1 MRYFNN
7 RAVLGIVFVAAFAA
21 DVTLADESALQPGK
35 SAFESEIRADIDV
48 QRETFTNGF
57 AVSKRANLISSNERV
72 AAREN
77 SIYFSIVPD
86 HNKVN
91 L

>member
-1 MRYFNN
+1 MKYFNN
-7 RAVLGIVFVAAFAA
+7 RAVLGIVFVAAFGA
-21 DVTLADESALQPGK
+21 DVNLAGESDLMPSKSAL
-35 SAFESEIRADIDV
+35 ESEIRADIDV
-48 QRETFTNGF
+48 QREAFTHGF
-57 AVSKRANLISSNERV
+57 AADMKANLISSNERV
-72 AAREN
+72 APRKN